1 MMDVEERLNV
11 IALANFPSNSSKADS
26 MTGLML
32 CC

>member
-1 MMDVEERLNV
+1 MMDVEERLYV
-11 IALANFPSNSSKADS
+11 VAMADFPSNSSKAES